1 MVALN
6 VTVRVPAGTFRNCL
20 QTQETTL
27 LETDLLEQKY
37 YAPGIG
43 NVLTVFQKRRPSRAG
58 QDNDELGRRVVDL
71 TVCVVTRG
79 GARQGED
86 DLGVIEL
93 GLQLQ
98 AQ

>member
-1 MVALN
+1 LCKLSGGNKNPAPAERHPSAVVALN

-43 NVLTVFQKRRPSRAG
+43 NVLTVNSRNG
-58 QDNDELGRRVVDL
+58 DRVELVRI
-71 TVCVVTRG
+71 TTN
-79 GARQGED
+79 
-86 DLGVIEL
+86 
-93 GLQLQ
+93 
-98 AQ
+98 